1 MLGGML
7 STSTMRTSAMCGEGE
22 CVEDEWVWARVQTL
36 NLLQDEEIRSIRGK
50 QEKRSGDE
58 LGLLQTQSGC
68 SAKD

>member
-1 MLGGML
+1 
-7 STSTMRTSAMCGEGE
+7 MCGEGE